1 LDRQDK
7 DNYLKMLEQ
16 ENRNK
21 WAAILN
27 FVKDKFGDGEE
38 PDIDVVLFL
47 IGVRE
52 LGIPPQRKNFKKDQ
66 KLELMHIAICR
77 LLVPYGYY
85 ELEGLDD
92 EGWPHYKLLKKLP
105 FLKSGEQS
113 VLMKEAVIRY
123 FEEEVW

>member
-1 LDRQDK
+1 
-7 DNYLKMLEQ
+7 MLEQ